1 MKDRQPTQI
10 LSNGAIRYGVYTA
23 GGTLDHYVYL
33 KREDAPTVEGTPL
46 NKANLLSDATAAK
59 IWPDAETR
67 PEDPTVSEAL
77 IELRKG
83 ASKIGDILMTARA
96 KPSDAWL
103 LCNGQTVT
111 KSSYPQL
118 FALLKTSAGPAPW
131 TTQNAAGVDR
141 KTFEIKYTNGKWFA
155 FAYEESA
162 RTMHMY
168 VSEDASTWTDHS
180 FHVSISSGTV
190 IAAVAICYHALAN
203 VYYVAVQVNS
213 GGESYCELHILSG
226 DLQTATEKSKW
237 IWNNGG
243 TSTSKLEL
251 YISSSNNLYCV
262 QYYGDLYGVST
273 RTFTRKSSDN
283 AQSWGTVYN
292 VDAAD
297 YDETLGKF
305 CWAYQRN
312 IYMAAELGN
321 NSTANLIGTIPTTVI
336 PSNITEEKI
345 HKYICVSTNT
355 VIAIYQDGGLKY
367 AYSIDNGVTW
377 HSGTESIST
386 NSADYVDWS
395 CPFEFVSGLLLLTV
409 RLNGGSD
416 RYTCSVSDPADQV
429 YKTSGGFEGALSPDG
444 LAAEPPE
451 SGTISVCNYADSA
464 KPVPKIIPDSRSHA
478 YIKALE
484 E

>member
-10 LSNGAIRYGVYTA
+10 LSNGAIRYGVYNA
-23 GGTLDHYVYL
+23 GGALDHYVYL

-59 IWPDAETR
+59 IWPDAEAR
-67 PEDPTVSEAL
+67 PEDPTVSGAL

-83 ASKIGDILMTARA
+83 ASKIGDILMTART

-118 FALLKTSAGPAPW
+118 FALLRTSAGPAPW

-162 RTMHMY
+162 STMHMY
-168 VSEDASTWTDHS
+168 VSEDASTWADHP
-180 FHVSISSGTV
+180 FGVSIDSDSV
-190 IAAVAICYHALAN
+190 IAAVAICYHASAN
-203 VYYVAVQVNS
+203 VYYIAVQVN
-213 GGESYCELHILSG
+213 GGGQSYCEPYILSG
-226 DLQTATEKSKW
+226 DLQTATEKKW
-237 IWNNGG
+237 VWNGG
-243 TSTSKLEL
+243 GDSVSKLEL
-251 YISSSNNLYCV
+251 YVSSANNLYCL
-262 QYYGDLYGVST
+262 QYSGGSETTVRLEVY
-273 RTFTRKSSDN
+273 RSSDN
-283 AQSWGTVYN
+283 AQNWSRVWN
-292 VDAAD
+292 VDAVD
-297 YDETLGKF
+297 YNESLGKF

-312 IYMAAELGN
+312 IYMAAELGE
-321 NSTANLIGTIPTTVI
+321 NSTANLIGAIPTTVI
-336 PSNITEEKI
+336 PSDITEEKM
-345 HKYICVSTNT
+345 HKYICVATNT
-355 VIAIYQDGGLKY
+355 VIAIYKDGGLKY
-367 AYSIDNGVTW
+367 AYSIDNGATW
-377 HSGTESIST
+377 HSGTEAIST

-409 RLNGGSD
+409 RLNGGRD
-416 RYTCSVSDPADQV
+416 RYICSVSDPADQV

>member
-1 MKDRQPTQI
+1 MKDRQPTKV
-10 LSNGAIRYGVYTA
+10 LANGAIRYGIYNA
-23 GGTLDHYVYL
+23 DGSLNRYEYM

-59 IWPDAETR
+59 IWLDAETR

-83 ASKIGDILMTARA
+83 APKIGDILMTARA

-118 FALLKTSAGPAPW
+118 FELLRTSAGPASW
-131 TTQNAAGVDR
+131 TTQNAAGIDR
-141 KTFEIKYTNGKWFA
+141 ETFEIKYTNGKWFA

-168 VSEDASTWTDHS
+168 VSEDANTWADYPFT
-180 FHVSISSGTV
+180 VSYSRGVV
-190 IAAVAICYHALAN
+190 IAAVAIRYHALAN
-203 VYYVAVQVNS
+203 VYYVAIQKNHNN
-213 GGESYCELHILSG
+213 ESYCEFFVLSE
-226 DLQTATEKSKW
+226 DLQTATEKSQW
-237 IWNNGG
+237 VWNGGG

-251 YISSSNNLYCV
+251 YISSNNNLYCV
-262 QYYGDLYGVST
+262 QYYGDLDGVSK

-283 AQSWGTVYN
+283 AQSWSTVYN

-312 IYMAAELGN
+312 VYMAAELGG
-321 NSTANLIGTIPTTVI
+321 NSAENLIGTIPSTVI
-336 PSNITEEKI
+336 PSDITETKI
-345 HKYICVSTNT
+345 HKYICAATST
-355 VIAIYQDGGLKY
+355 VIAVYQDNGLTY
-367 AYSIDNGVTW
+367 AYSTDNGTTW
-377 HSGTESIST
+377 HSGTEGIST
-386 NSADYVDWS
+386 NGADYVDWR
-395 CPFEFVSGLLLLTV
+395 CPFEFVSGLLLFTASLY
-409 RLNGGSD
+409 NMG
-416 RYTCSVSDPADQV
+416 RYICSVSDPADQV
-429 YKTSGGFEGALSPDG
+429 YKTNGTFVGGLSPDG
-444 LAAEPPE
+444 LAAQPPGA
-451 SGTISVCNYADSA
+451 GTISVCNYGDSA
-464 KPVPKIIPDSRSHA
+464 KPIPTIVPDSRSHA